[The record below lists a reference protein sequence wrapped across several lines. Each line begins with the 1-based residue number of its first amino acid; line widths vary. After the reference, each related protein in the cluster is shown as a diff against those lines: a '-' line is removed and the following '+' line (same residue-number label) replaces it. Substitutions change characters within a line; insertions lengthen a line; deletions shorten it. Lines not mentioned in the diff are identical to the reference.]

1 MNALKLLKNDHRKVA
16 GLFARFE
23 RAESREHEAIAARIC
38 AELTVHATIEEELLY
53 PVAREHL
60 TDAKQKLVDH
70 ADIEHATL
78 KGLIHQIGQ
87 SDSSSRL
94 YPALVKVL
102 GEYVKH
108 HVEEEEGQM
117 FPALGKS
124 EVDLDALGRELAAR
138 KQELLA
144 EGALPAADDDD
155 DESEDE
161 EEAEYEEEDD
171 DSDEEVTGDEA
182 WRNPGDDHADT
193 RRRKR
198 NPA

>member
-1 MNALKLLKNDHRKVA
+1 MNALKLLKNDHRKVS

-23 RAESREHEAIAARIC
+23 RAESREREAIAARIC

-78 KGLIHQIGQ
+78 KGLIQQVGQ
-87 SDSSSRL
+87 TDSSSRL

-117 FPALGKS
+117 FPALSKS

-138 KQELLA
+138 KQELVA
-144 EGALPAADDDD
+144 GGALPDAED
-155 DESEDE
+155 DESGDE
-161 EEAEYEEEDD
+161 EEDEDD
-171 DSDEEVTGDEA
+171 VDDRDEELADDESS
-182 WRNPGDDHADT
+182 RDIGVDRADT

-198 NPA
+198 DPA